1 MKQSKL
7 PKQTLIILGI
17 ALVLVISTVMWS
29 SAQITQDTKKEVQ
42 STLRDVATQNALI
55 VQQEIRENFNLLY
68 SLADAIS
75 VSPDTANARS
85 IAAQL
90 ESFVSTYEFKR
101 IGFISPDG
109 QAVSTDGYVQDLSIR
124 DFFKEGMQGLPG
136 IANTL
141 QDRLGTPE
149 PINVF
154 SIPVY
159 DQSDS
164 IIGVLF
170 ATYRNQHF
178 EEILSVQSFN
188 N

>member
-29 SAQITQDTKKEVQ
+29 SAQITQDTEEEVQ

-75 VSPDTANARS
+75 VSPGTANASS
-85 IAAQL
+85 ITAQL
-90 ESFVSTYEFKR
+90 ESFVSTYGFKR

-109 QAVSTDGYVQDLSIR
+109 QAVATDGYVQDLSSR

-136 IANTL
+136 ITNTFRIEWVL
-141 QDRLGTPE
+141 RSPSMYSAF
-149 PINVF
+149 PYMIRV
-154 SIPVY
+154 IP
-159 DQSDS
+159 
-164 IIGVLF
+164 
-170 ATYRNQHF
+170 
-178 EEILSVQSFN
+178 LSVFYLPPIGTSILKKF
-188 N
+188 